1 MVLAAGLLIV
11 WLLVEP
17 RTPDLAA
24 QVYRLGAYERGG
36 LAVWDERWY
45 AGHAMP
51 GYSLLFGPLGSLVG
65 LRALAVMAVL
75 VSVAL
80 FERIVLGVYGRGSS
94 MPADRG
100 SPRFAIAG
108 ACLLAVAAVGDVWSG
123 RVTFALG
130 VTFAMGSAWALWR
143 ARPDGPPEPRRMSQG
158 DPGVLSRA
166 TPGSGPRRSGRA
178 YLSMAALLAAGC
190 AAASPVA
197 GVLLALAGLT
207 YALVYRRWWALI
219 AFAGPVV
226 LVAVPVRVLFAEG
239 GFEPYPFT
247 SFLASIAAVG
257 LFWWALPRGPHAR
270 ADRRVR
276 VLRVG
281 AGLYAVACGLCV
293 IVHTPMG
300 SNVERYGV
308 LLAGPLLLCALA
320 VPGAMLASGTSTG
333 ASGGTDAR
341 GGASGA
347 RAPLGIDWADVAR
360 VAVAVCAIALW
371 VVWGPVRE
379 TSAVAGSPATTA
391 AYYAPLR
398 HWLLDHG
405 AGTERVEVPLTR
417 SHWEAAELAPSVSLA
432 RGWEKQ
438 LEERYDHVL
447 LGHGLTARAYY
458 AWLREQ
464 AVSYV
469 ALPDVPLDSSSAA
482 EGRLIE
488 AGLPYLRPVW
498 SDRHWRVYAVAG
510 ATPIAS
516 GPGRLVSLGSDTF
529 ALDAVAAGTTLVRV
543 HYSPYLTVTRGDGCV
558 ASAPG
563 GWTYV
568 RARAPG
574 RLQVAARF
582 SLGRALGLDGSC
594 RIPVAASTLHARR
607 GPRNE

>member
-24 QVYRLGAYERGG
+24 QVYRLGAYERSG

-65 LRALAVMAVL
+65 LHALAIVAVL
-75 VSVAL
+75 ASVAL
-80 FERIVLGVYGRGSS
+80 FERIVLGVYGRSPGV
-94 MPADRG
+94 PVARG
-100 SPRFAIAG
+100 SRRRFAIAG
-108 ACLLAVAAVGDVWSG
+108 ACLFAVAAVGDVWSG
-123 RVTFALG
+123 RITFALG
-130 VTFAMGSAWALWR
+130 VTFALGSAWALWR
-143 ARPDGPPEPRRMSQG
+143 AQPGGSSEPWRAQPSGLRESW
-158 DPGVLSRA
+158 PA
-166 TPGSGPRRSGRA
+166 TPNNGSRSPMGT
-178 YLSMAALLAAGC
+178 YWLVAALLAGAC

-207 YALVYRRWWALI
+207 YGLVYRSWWALI
-219 AFAGPVV
+219 ALAGPVA

-247 SFLASIAAVG
+247 SFLASFAAVG
-257 LFWWALPRGPHAR
+257 LFWWALPRGPRAR
-270 ADRRVR
+270 ADPRVR

-281 AGLYAVACGLCV
+281 AGLYALACGLCV
-293 IVHTPMG
+293 VVHTPMG

-320 VPGAMLASGTSTG
+320 IDRVGMG
-333 ASGGTDAR
+333 
-341 GGASGA
+341 
-347 RAPLGIDWADVAR
+347 RAEVVRAG
-360 VAVAVCAIALW
+360 VAVCAIALW

-379 TSAVAGSPATTA
+379 TRAVAGSPATSA
-391 AYYAPLR
+391 AYYAPVND
-398 HWLLDHG
+398 WLLTHG
-405 AGTERVEVPLTR
+405 AGAERVEVPLTR
-417 SHWEAAELAPSVSLA
+417 SHWEAAELAPSISLA

-438 LEERYDHVL
+438 LEERYDHEL
-447 LGHGLTARAYY
+447 LGHDLTARAYY

-498 SDRHWRVYAVAG
+498 SDRHWRVYAVVG
-510 ATPIAS
+510 ATPIVS
-516 GPGRLVSLGSDTF
+516 SPGRLTWLGSDAF
-529 ALDAVAAGTTLVRV
+529 ALNAGAAATMLVRV

-574 RLQVAARF
+574 RIDVAARF
-582 SLGRALGLDGSC
+582 SLARALGLGGSC
-594 RIPVAASTLHARR
+594 PSSTSARAPSPSAHYMPHSSSWAR
-607 GPRNE
+607 TEWPR